1 MLHCLPANKHP
12 LKYISSGNLISENGF
27 VHPHRNLDTFVLLYG
42 LKGEMQIAQGGS
54 SFVLKPHTY
63 IVLFPGLEHWGICP
77 SEGELSYFWCH
88 FQLRQKG
95 AQYLQS
101 QEVLRLIHNSINSK
115 RENMLLDVYVISEY
129 GEVTENGRAELLF
142 HQVLD
147 IAREGGYSGYLAD
160 YALSLLMME
169 LSNQFFLCA
178 SNASIDR
185 NRAKLRIFEIT
196 EWLRTHYSEP
206 CTLQDLAVRFCFHP
220 AYLSS
225 SFKKNTGISLLKYVT
240 KLRVAAAKKLL
251 MSTEK
256 TVAVIAKECGFSSD
270 KHFMKVFKTYEFTT
284 PSQYRYS
291 FVRKKINK
299 E

>member
-1 MLHCLPANKHP
+1 MLHCLPSNKLP
-12 LKYISSGNLISENGF
+12 LKYISSGNLVSGKGF

-42 LKGEMQIAQGGS
+42 LKGEMHIAQGDG
-54 SFVLKPHTY
+54 SFVLRPNTY
-63 IVLFPGLEHWGICP
+63 IVLFPGLEHRGTQP

-95 AQYLQS
+95 AQYLLS
-101 QEVLRLIHNSINSK
+101 QDVLRLIHNSLNTK
-115 RENMLLDVYVISEY
+115 RENMLLDVYMISEY
-129 GEVTENGRAELLF
+129 GELPESGRAELLF

-169 LSNQFFLCA
+169 LSNQFFLSA
-178 SNASIDR
+178 SSASIDR
-185 NRAKLRIFEIT
+185 SKAKLRIYEIT

-206 CTLQDLAVRFCFHP
+206 CTLQDLAMRFCFHP
-220 AYLSS
+220 AYLSD
-225 SFKKNTGISLLKYVT
+225 SFKKNTGIPLHRYVT
-240 KLRVAAAKKLL
+240 KLRIAAAKKLL

-256 TVAVIAKECGFSSD
+256 TIAAIAEECGFSSD
-270 KHFMKVFKTYEFTT
+270 KHFMKAFKTYEFTT

-291 FVRKKINK
+291 FVRKKINR